1 MHVFLLHFDLFKGNA
16 YNLLYINICFI
27 SRLFTIMYVTAS
39 PILLESD
46 LTYFPSGSKSLFRI
60 LPPFKATSG
69 SKLTIALG
77 VYFKRRFLDGSIDM
91 LIVLKILEELK

>member
-69 SKLTIALG
+69 SKLTIALD
-77 VYFKRRFLDGSIDM
+77 VYFKRRFLDSSIDM
-91 LIVLKILEELK
+91 LIVLKILEELE